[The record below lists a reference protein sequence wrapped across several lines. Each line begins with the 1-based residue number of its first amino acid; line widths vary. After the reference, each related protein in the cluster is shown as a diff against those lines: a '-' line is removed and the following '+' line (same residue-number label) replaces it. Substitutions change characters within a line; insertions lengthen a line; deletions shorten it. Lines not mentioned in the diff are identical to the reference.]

1 MIKRSEIND
10 FYREKLKDFGASA
23 RGMGWRDEASQQV
36 RFAQVLKII
45 KDEPFTLN
53 DLGCGNAEIVSLL
66 ESRFGNRYFYT
77 GYDALNEM
85 ITLARRQF
93 KHNRQV
99 EFVEIADYKQ
109 LTPADYSIASGI
121 FNVRNNIRDEEWQAY
136 ILQTLRAMSENS
148 RKGFSFN
155 ALTSYSDPNLMRP
168 ELFYSD
174 PLVLFDFCKIHFS
187 RNVALLHD
195 YDLYDFTILVKK
207 EV

>member
-23 RGMGWRDEASQQV
+23 RGMGWRDEASQHV